1 MGPLSYMRSVMGR
14 NVVMRRMTVL
24 SPDDDALW
32 FETCGNNECQKA
44 IKYKHLRKNT
54 GHFVG

>member
-1 MGPLSYMRSVMGR
+1 MRSVMGR